1 MFLLKRLQKLILK
14 DCQQEA
20 GLLLLLAPA
29 ILVRAGP
36 AALVWSP
43 LQKDHLPYPGFRWN
57 VVVGEEGRAHLAH
70 RTHS

>member
-29 ILVRAGP
+29 ILVAGP

-43 LQKDHLPYPGFRWN
+43 LQKDHLPHPGFRQN

-70 RTHS
+70 RRTHS